1 MSSAKDGTMIILSSP
16 SGAGKTTLVKKISS
30 IDNFVVSIS
39 HTTRTPRTNEI
50 NGEDYIFV
58 TKEKFN
64 QLIKNE
70 EFLEYAEVFKN
81 FYGSGK
87 YKVYENL
94 NKGKNVVF
102 DIDWQG
108 TEQIRE
114 KNINYKIITFF
125 ILPPSKKILLERLKK
140 RDSKD
145 DEIINERMKQFEKDL
160 LHWKNYYYVVINDE
174 LEKCYNQINSIINSS
189 FNNEKI
195 KYNQDNIEKHINRLL
210 Q

>member
-50 NGEDYIFV
+50 NGKDYIFV

-64 QLIKNE
+64 QLIKNK

-87 YKVYENL
+87 NKVYENL
-94 NKGKNVVF
+94 NEGKNVVF

-108 TEQIRE
+108 AEQIRK

-145 DEIINERMKQFEKDL
+145 DEIVNERMKQFEKDL
-160 LHWKNYYYVVINDE
+160 LHWKNYDYVVINDE

>member
-30 IDNFVVSIS
+30 IGNFVVSVS

-87 YKVYENL
+87 KKVYENL
-94 NKGKNVVF
+94 NEGKNVVF

-108 TEQIRE
+108 AEQIRK

-145 DEIINERMKQFEKDL
+145 EEIINERMKQFEKDL
-160 LHWKNYYYVVINDE
+160 LHWKNYDYVVINDD

-189 FNNEKI
+189 FNNKKI
-195 KYNQDNIEKHINRLL
+195 KYNPDNIEKHINQLL

>member
-30 IDNFVVSIS
+30 RDNFVVSVS

-50 NGEDYIFV
+50 NGKDYFFV
-58 TKEKFN
+58 SKEEFN
-64 QLIKNE
+64 KLIKNE

-81 FYGSGK
+81 FYGSEK
-87 YKVYENL
+87 KKIYQNL
-94 NKGKNVVF
+94 QEGKNVVF

-108 TEQIRE
+108 TEQIRK
-114 KNINYKIITFF
+114 KNINYKVITFF

-140 RDSKD
+140 RDLKD
-145 DEIINERMKQFEKDL
+145 EKIVNERMKQFEKDL
-160 LHWKNYYYVVINDE
+160 LQWKNYDYVVINDD
-174 LEKCYNQINSIINSS
+174 LEKCYNQINSIINSF

-195 KYNQDNIEKHINRLL
+195 EYNLDKIESQINRLL